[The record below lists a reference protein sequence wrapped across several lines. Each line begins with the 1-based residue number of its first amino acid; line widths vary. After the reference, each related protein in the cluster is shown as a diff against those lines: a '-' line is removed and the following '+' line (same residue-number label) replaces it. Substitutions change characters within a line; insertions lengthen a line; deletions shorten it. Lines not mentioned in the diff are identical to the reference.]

1 MCELCMLWNER
12 DTICAALTS
21 HLAIYVYI
29 DSHLKIQN
37 TQYTKHS
44 PNVWFSSAYIIAG
57 AAIIAVMLTVAGQQV
72 EESASMSMFQSLQ
85 RRENYEKKM
94 SRDNPLCTR
103 IKAFLSYNAAYLIMI
118 TLWLCWL
125 VFIIVWSMLMV
136 DEWDFP
142 EAQYFAVSL
151 CSSAGSFSLPTTSS
165 NTAYLLA
172 GISMMIGVPLMAMGV
187 SAIIIMVWQGH
198 RFKTVKE
205 AAWSDVTHNEL
216 ELLGKLGI
224 VDIGEG
230 EELTKGGFI
239 LLGLFRMGQD
249 VGVIKYLADAHHTVA
264 QRGGVIIHAS
274 SVEGGDSQHHYA
286 KVSGHQEGVKTRF
299 SISDGDKL
307 KGLSRVAESIT
318 TTTTNTSNSAA
329 AAAAEENA

>member
-1 MCELCMLWNER
+1 
-12 DTICAALTS
+12 
-21 HLAIYVYI
+21 
-29 DSHLKIQN
+29 
-37 TQYTKHS
+37 
-44 PNVWFSSAYIIAG
+44 
-57 AAIIAVMLTVAGQQV
+57 
-72 EESASMSMFQSLQ
+72 MSMFQSLQ

-94 SRDNPLCTR
+94 SRNNPLCTR

-136 DEWDFP
+136 DEFKQ
-142 EAQYFAVSL
+142 AQYFAVSL

-165 NTAYLLA
+165 DTAYLLA

-205 AAWSDVTHNEL
+205 AAWSDVTQDEL
-216 ELLGKLGI
+216 ELLGKLGV

-274 SVEGGDSQHHYA
+274 SSVEGGEHHFA
-286 KVSGHQEGVKTRF
+286 KVSGHQEGKVKVRK
-299 SISDGDKL
+299 SDGDKFRGIGPSSRE
-307 KGLSRVAESIT
+307 KGLSRVP
-318 TTTTNTSNSAA
+318 
-329 AAAAEENA
+329 AAAAEEKA